1 MTAGHVFIVGAGPGD
16 PQLITVAGLR
26 ALEKADVV
34 FYDALAPAALLRHAP
49 ANAELIYVGKRSGEH
64 ARRQD
69 EIEQMM
75 VERALAGQQVV
86 RLKGGDP
93 FVFGRGSEEA
103 LACRAAGVPFTI
115 IPGIT
120 SAIGAPA
127 YAGIPV
133 THRGLAASFT
143 VVTGNEANDDAA
155 SVDWEHAAK
164 AETLVILMGVR
175 TLAANMERLLAAGRD
190 PDTPVACV
198 RWGTRP
204 DQEVVTGTVGTI
216 ARVAAERGL
225 QSPVVIVMGEV
236 ARLAEQISWFN
247 PGPLAGR
254 RVVVTRAR
262 AQASELAAR
271 LEALGA
277 HVVEAPVI
285 ATRPLPENI
294 DTHCVSGCWD
304 WLILTSANGVEAF
317 FMALDAAGID
327 SRALH
332 GTQIAAIGDA
342 TEQALRARGIRADF
356 LPSRATSTVLAE
368 ELPRVNGARVF
379 LPVSNL
385 TDSRLASALR
395 RRGAKVHQVAAYE
408 TVPQPL
414 DAERL
419 REIAEADA
427 VTFTS
432 ASTARFL
439 HQALGGRELPPSARL
454 VSIGEQTSKA
464 AIEHFGRVDREAAE
478 PSLDAL
484 VAALC
489 EVLA

>member
-1 MTAGHVFIVGAGPGD
+1 MRAGHVYIVGAGPGD
-16 PQLITVAGLR
+16 PQLITLAGLR
-26 ALEKADVV
+26 ALESADLV

-49 ANAELIYVGKRSGEH
+49 PSARFVFVGKRAGEH
-64 ARRQD
+64 AHRQD

-75 VERALAGQQVV
+75 VERALAGQRVV

-103 LACRAAGVPFTI
+103 LACRAAGVPFTVV
-115 IPGIT
+115 PGIT

-133 THRGLAASFT
+133 THRGLASSFT
-143 VVTGNEANDDAA
+143 VITGNEANDDAA
-155 SVDWEHAAK
+155 SVDWDHAAK
-164 AETLVILMGVR
+164 AETLVILMGLR
-175 TLAANMERLLAAGRD
+175 TLAANMQRLLAAGRD

-204 DQEVVTGTVGTI
+204 DQEVVTGTVATI
-216 ARVAAERGL
+216 ARIVEERGL
-225 QSPVVIVMGEV
+225 ESPVVTVVGEV
-236 ARLAEQISWFN
+236 ALLAHELSWFE

-254 RVVVTRAR
+254 RVVVPRAR

-271 LEALGA
+271 LGALGA
-277 HVVEAPVI
+277 YVVEAPVI

-294 DTHCVSGCWD
+294 DTHCVAGCWD
-304 WLILTSANGVEAF
+304 WLIFTSANGVEAF
-317 FMALDAAGID
+317 FLALDSAGID

-356 LPSRATSTVLAE
+356 IPSRATSTVLAE

-385 TDSRLASALR
+385 TDTRLASALR
-395 RRGAKVHQVAAYE
+395 RRGAKVNQVAAYE
-408 TVPQPL
+408 TIPQPL
-414 DAERL
+414 DAARL
-419 REIAEADA
+419 REVAEADA

-432 ASTARFL
+432 ASTARYL
-439 HQALGGRELPPSARL
+439 HEALGGRELPASARL

-464 AIEHFGRVDREAAE
+464 VIEHFGRVDHEAAE

-484 VAALC
+484 VEALC
-489 EVLA
+489 EVLE